1 MLPTPFT
8 LLAHLRSRR
17 SDGPPACSCETADAS
32 AAQSRKRSTR
42 SASTAIA
49 TRKAQRIDL
58 RGAVLP
64 LIAIA
69 LWWAISAAH
78 LVKSGLV
85 VSPADVAHTAWE
97 QISSGALV
105 RALSASLAREASGFA
120 IGTLAGL
127 VLGATLGLSRVAARI
142 VAPSFDTFKQ
152 ISLFAWI
159 PLISVWFG
167 LGDAAKVVFL
177 SLAALLP
184 VAAHTCDGI
193 HTVPRAYIEVARAFR
208 YSRMQLIRYV
218 ILPAALPSIFTG
230 LYLAL
235 IYSWLA
241 TLGAEYLLVAGSGI
255 GNTLID
261 GSEQFRMDLV
271 LFGIIVV
278 GLTGW
283 ALNALARALER
294 AVFARRPG
302 LSARAAS
309 SAPV

>member
-1 MLPTPFT
+1 MPQNFIANALQSLFEPK
-8 LLAHLRSRR
+8 R
-17 SDGPPACSCETADAS
+17 GEPPPCSCDAPVKPAGPS
-32 AAQSRKRSTR
+32 ALRKRLAR
-42 SASTAIA
+42 FNW
-49 TRKAQRIDL
+49 
-58 RGAVLP
+58 RGLVLP
-64 LIAIA
+64 LAAFAIWWVASA
-69 LWWAISAAH
+69 LH
-78 LVKSGLV
+78 LVKSGLL
-85 VSPADVAHTAWE
+85 VSPVDVARVAWQQVE
-97 QISSGALV
+97 SGALL
-105 RALSASLAREASGFA
+105 RALSASLAREASGFV
-120 IGTLAGL
+120 IGTAGGL
-127 VLGATLGLSRVAARI
+127 LLGTALGLSRIATRI
-142 VAPSFDTFKQ
+142 IGPTFDTFKQ

-167 LGDAAKVVFL
+167 LGDMAKVVFL

-193 HTVPRAYIEVARAFR
+193 HAVPRSYVEVARAFR
-208 YSRMQLIRYV
+208 YSRLQLVRFV

-230 LYLAL
+230 IYLAL

-283 ALNALARALER
+283 ALNSLARGIEHR
-294 AVFARRPG
+294 VFARRPDT
-302 LSARAAS
+302 LH
-309 SAPV
+309 

>member
-1 MLPTPFT
+1 MRNV
-8 LLAHLRSRR
+8 LRSEE
-17 SDGPPACSCETADAS
+17 SPVEVPASSASVRVAS
-32 AAQSRKRSTR
+32 ASRSPRAGLIR
-42 SASTAIA
+42 DWRGIVLPLVALAVWWAVSAAHGGNKGLLVSP
-49 TRKAQRIDL
+49 
-58 RGAVLP
+58 GAVLQT
-64 LIAIA
+64 A
-69 LWWAISAAH
+69 LDQ
-78 LVKSGLV
+78 VR
-85 VSPADVAHTAWE
+85 
-97 QISSGALV
+97 SGALA
-105 RALSASLAREASGFA
+105 RALSASLAREACGFA
-120 IGTLAGL
+120 LGTLGGL
-127 VLGATLGLSRVAARI
+127 LLGCALGLSRVAARMLG
-142 VAPSFDTFKQ
+142 PSFDTFKQ

-193 HTVPRAYIEVARAFR
+193 HAVPREFVDVARTLR
-208 YSRMQLIRYV
+208 YSRPQMVLYV

-230 LYLAL
+230 LYLGL

-278 GLTGW
+278 GFTGW
-283 ALNALARALER
+283 VLNALARTVER
-294 AVFARRPG
+294 RVLAHRG
-302 LSARAAS
+302 D
-309 SAPV
+309 APA

>member
-1 MLPTPFT
+1 M
-8 LLAHLRSRR
+8 RV
-17 SDGPPACSCETADAS
+17 DW
-32 AAQSRKRSTR
+32 
-42 SASTAIA
+42 
-49 TRKAQRIDL
+49 

-64 LIAIA
+64 IAAIAI
-69 LWWAISAAH
+69 WWAVSEAH
-78 LVKSGLV
+78 LIKSGLL
-85 VSPADVAHTAWE
+85 VSPAQVLATAWQ
-97 QISSGALV
+97 QIVSGALV
-105 RALSASLAREASGFA
+105 KALSASLAREASGFV
-120 IGTLAGL
+120 IGTLGGL
-127 VLGATLGLSRVAARI
+127 LLGSVLGFSRLATRMIG
-142 VAPSFDTFKQ
+142 PSFDTFKQ

-193 HTVPRAYIEVARAFR
+193 HAVPRAYIEVARAFR
-208 YSRMQLIRYV
+208 YSRWQLIRAV

-230 LYLAL
+230 IYLAL

-271 LFGIIVV
+271 LFGVIVV
-278 GLTGW
+278 GVTGW
-283 ALNALARALER
+283 ALNALARAVER
-294 AVFARRPG
+294 AIFARRSQVP
-302 LSARAAS
+302 AR
-309 SAPV
+309 

>member
-1 MLPTPFT
+1 MPHSATPISHDAPRAT
-8 LLAHLRSRR
+8 VLTRR
-17 SDGPPACSCETADAS
+17 RQARDW
-32 AAQSRKRSTR
+32 
-42 SASTAIA
+42 
-49 TRKAQRIDL
+49 
-58 RGAVLP
+58 RGLVLP
-64 LIAIA
+64 LAAVAI
-69 LWWAISAAH
+69 WWAIASAH
-78 LVKSGLV
+78 LVNSGLL
-85 VSPADVAHTAWE
+85 VSPADVLHTAWT
-97 QISSGALV
+97 QIASGALL
-105 RALSASLAREASGFA
+105 RALSASLAREACGFA
-120 IGTLAGL
+120 IGATGGL
-127 VLGATLGLSRVAARI
+127 LLGTALGLSRVTTR
-142 VAPSFDTFKQ
+142 VVGPSFDTFKQ

-167 LGDAAKVVFL
+167 LGDVAKVVFL

-193 HTVPRAYIEVARAFR
+193 HAVPRAYVDVARALR
-208 YSRMQLIRYV
+208 YSRLQLVRHV

-230 LYLAL
+230 LYLGL

-278 GLTGW
+278 GATGW

-294 AVFARRPG
+294 KVLAQRGDLNA
-302 LSARAAS
+302 
-309 SAPV
+309 

>member
-1 MLPTPFT
+1 
-8 LLAHLRSRR
+8 LLGCA
-17 SDGPPACSCETADAS
+17 
-32 AAQSRKRSTR
+32 
-42 SASTAIA
+42 
-49 TRKAQRIDL
+49 
-58 RGAVLP
+58 
-64 LIAIA
+64 
-69 LWWAISAAH
+69 
-78 LVKSGLV
+78 
-85 VSPADVAHTAWE
+85 
-97 QISSGALV
+97 
-105 RALSASLAREASGFA
+105 
-120 IGTLAGL
+120 
-127 VLGATLGLSRVAARI
+127 LGLSRVAARMLG
-142 VAPSFDTFKQ
+142 PSFDTFKQ

-193 HTVPRAYIEVARAFR
+193 HAVPREFVDVARTLR
-208 YSRMQLIRYV
+208 YSRPQMVLYV

-230 LYLAL
+230 LYLGL

-278 GLTGW
+278 GFTGW
-283 ALNALARALER
+283 VLNALARTVER
-294 AVFARRPG
+294 RVLAHRG
-302 LSARAAS
+302 D
-309 SAPV
+309 APA

>member
-1 MLPTPFT
+1 MPHSATPI
-8 LLAHLRSRR
+8 SP
-17 SDGPPACSCETADAS
+17 D
-32 AAQSRKRSTR
+32 
-42 SASTAIA
+42 
-49 TRKAQRIDL
+49 AQRATVLTRRRHAPDW
-58 RGAVLP
+58 RGLVLP
-64 LIAIA
+64 LAALAI
-69 LWWAISAAH
+69 WWAIASTH
-78 LVKSGLV
+78 LINSGLL
-85 VSPADVAHTAWE
+85 VSPVDVLRTAWT
-97 QISSGALV
+97 QITSGALA
-105 RALSASLAREASGFA
+105 RALSASLGREACGFA
-120 IGTLAGL
+120 IGATGGL
-127 VLGATLGLSRVAARI
+127 LLGTALGLSRIATRI
-142 VAPSFDTFKQ
+142 VGPSFDTFKQ

-167 LGDAAKVVFL
+167 LGDVAKVVFL

-193 HTVPRAYIEVARAFR
+193 HAVPRAYVDVARALR
-208 YSRMQLIRYV
+208 YSRLQLVRHV

-230 LYLAL
+230 LYLGL

-278 GLTGW
+278 GATGW

-294 AVFARRPG
+294 KVLARRG
-302 LSARAAS
+302 DLNA
-309 SAPV
+309 

>member
-1 MLPTPFT
+1 MPHNPF
-8 LLAHLRSRR
+8 RR
-17 SDGPPACSCETADAS
+17 ATRPPACACDTPA
-32 AAQSRKRSTR
+32 RKQVRR
-42 SASTAIA
+42 P
-49 TRKAQRIDL
+49 DL

-64 LIAIA
+64 LVALA
-69 LWWAISAAH
+69 LWWAVSALH
-78 LVKSGLV
+78 LVKSGLL
-85 VSPADVAHTAWE
+85 VSPADVLHTAWD
-97 QISSGALV
+97 QIRTGALL
-105 RALSASLAREASGFA
+105 RALSASLAREASGFV
-120 IGTLAGL
+120 IGSLAGL
-127 VLGATLGLSRVAARI
+127 LLGGALGFSRIAARL
-142 VAPSFDTFKQ
+142 VGPSFDTFKQ

-193 HTVPRAYIEVARAFR
+193 HAVPPRYVEVARALR
-208 YSRMQLIRYV
+208 YSQFQLIRYV

-230 LYLAL
+230 IYLAL

-271 LFGIIVV
+271 LFGVLVV
-278 GLTGW
+278 GATGW
-283 ALNALARALER
+283 ALNAAARRVER
-294 AVFARRPG
+294 AVFQKRTGIAG
-302 LSARAAS
+302 
-309 SAPV
+309 

>member
-1 MLPTPFT
+1 M
-8 LLAHLRSRR
+8 AIARSLSPSRLFSPRR
-17 SDGPPACSCETADAS
+17 ADGPPSCGCETPAKPNAF
-32 AAQSRKRSTR
+32 RKRV
-42 SASTAIA
+42 AAF
-49 TRKAQRIDL
+49 QW
-58 RGAVLP
+58 RGLVLP
-64 LIAIA
+64 AAAFA
-69 LWWAISAAH
+69 LWWLVSALH
-78 LVKSGLV
+78 LVKSGLL
-85 VSPADVAHTAWE
+85 VSPADVGRTAW
-97 QISSGALV
+97 QQATSGALL
-105 RALSASLAREASGFA
+105 RALSASLAREASGFV
-120 IGTLAGL
+120 IGTAAGL
-127 VLGATLGLSRVAARI
+127 VLGATLGFSRIATRVI
-142 VAPSFDTFKQ
+142 GPSFDTFKQ

-193 HTVPRAYIEVARAFR
+193 HAVPPRYVEVARALR
-208 YSRMQLIRYV
+208 YSRVQMARHV

-271 LFGIIVV
+271 LFGVIVV

-283 ALNALARALER
+283 ALNSIARGVER
-294 AVFARRPG
+294 RVLARRPNPPRDAI
-302 LSARAAS
+302 STS
-309 SAPV
+309 